1 MAKWGEG
8 QEGANTKGRKG
19 GFGGRMMALHVLD
32 KMLARRKKQSTLLR
46 ALEDEFDRDT
56 IGFFKSII
64 MPLLPKEAKL
74 TLDHDSVM
82 EWKSLI
88 GPGGPA
94 ELLDPAPVTGHVIDV
109 PVETTDGGNGSSG
122 RTVWAPCRPARGSLA

>member
-8 QEGANTKGRKG
+8 QLGANTKGRKG
-19 GFGGRMMALHVLD
+19 GFGGRMLALHVLD

-74 TLDHDSVM
+74 TLDHDTVM
-82 EWKSLI
+82 EWKSLV

-94 ELLDPAPVTGHVIDV
+94 ELLPSAPAADQVIDV
-109 PVETTDGGNGSSG
+109 PVVAVDTEV
-122 RTVWAPCRPARGSLA
+122 RIER